1 MKLDRNQQ
9 EMLDGKY
16 GEARRFAL
24 EKLVDFGKA
33 VGAEEMVPLSF
44 VLNVCPIE
52 MKDRSHPDLATF
64 DMGHSPLY
72 DKFIAIKD
80 ARVADESKTICL
92 NDPYLV
98 QIDKYEEE
106 GYPWNFS
113 WGDGSYKLP
122 KDIYD
127 GYVRGHDALKKH
139 GWIMSQSCNS
149 HLTTRTPRYGEY
161 CASSESSVAAYLN
174 TFIGARSNRENTVN
188 TVYAGYTG
196 YLPKYGMLLD
206 ENRLAKVIV
215 ELTDEVKEK
224 MTDPADWAALG
235 AVIAEKGG
243 NRIPAVVNMPPLLS
257 PTAGKCLSGCVSAGM
272 NDPMLHI
279 IGSALPESRTL
290 EAAFGG
296 KVPANVE
303 RHIITLD
310 DVREYYRKLDSAKSD
325 KVDIVVFG
333 CPHLTY
339 DEVRQIARLI
349 EGRKVSPNVHMWV
362 QTDTPSY
369 HMARD
374 NGEAKI
380 IEDAGGKIYHSTCM
394 GMNPVR
400 TWSHDLN
407 IATNSFKYVKLGGGF
422 GQGWHFGA
430 TPDLIDAAV
439 TGRFVSTRW

>member
-1 MKLDRNQQ
+1 
-9 EMLDGKY
+9 
-16 GEARRFAL
+16 
-24 EKLVDFGKA
+24 
-33 VGAEEMVPLSF
+33 
-44 VLNVCPIE
+44 
-52 MKDRSHPDLATF
+52 
-64 DMGHSPLY
+64 
-72 DKFIAIKD
+72 
-80 ARVADESKTICL
+80 
-92 NDPYLV
+92 
-98 QIDKYEEE
+98 
-106 GYPWNFS
+106 
-113 WGDGSYKLP
+113 
-122 KDIYD
+122 
-127 GYVRGHDALKKH
+127 
-139 GWIMSQSCNS
+139 
-149 HLTTRTPRYGEY
+149 
-161 CASSESSVAAYLN
+161 
-174 TFIGARSNRENTVN
+174 
-188 TVYAGYTG
+188 
-196 YLPKYGMLLD
+196 
-206 ENRLAKVIV
+206 VIV
-215 ELTDEVKEK
+215 ELTDEVKDK

-303 RHIITLD
+303 RHLVTLD
-310 DVREYYRKLDSAKSD
+310 DVREYYSKLDSAKSD

-339 DEVRQIARLI
+339 DEVRQIARLV

-374 NGEAKI
+374 NGETKM

-400 TWSHDLN
+400 NWSHDLN
-407 IATNSFKYVKLGGGF
+407 IATNSFKYVKLGAALTGLL
-422 GQGWHFGA
+422 GA
-430 TPDLIDAAV
+430 VPDLSR
-439 TGRFVSTRW
+439 G